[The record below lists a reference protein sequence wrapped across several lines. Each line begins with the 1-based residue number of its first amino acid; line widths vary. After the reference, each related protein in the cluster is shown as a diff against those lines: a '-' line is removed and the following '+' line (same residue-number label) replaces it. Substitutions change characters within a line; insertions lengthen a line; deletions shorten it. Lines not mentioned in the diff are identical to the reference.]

1 LVEFHLKSTCG
12 YIYLPNKIEEC
23 SRIIKKYTSPI
34 VEHMA
39 SPSKNEGPTIMWNM
53 LKGKKVKT
61 NNGKDVG
68 EIKEISQNFLR
79 IEKGTISKDKF
90 WIPEYVA
97 DAYDGKT
104 LWHLVGEDQLL
115 QRYLYGEEPP
125 AEQHT
130 KDYEA
135 FKTSPHGQKA
145 PPITDYDQS
154 VRVIDER
161 TTSGTV
167 TEQEKTETGYKNVR
181 DLE

>member
-1 LVEFHLKSTCG
+1 
-12 YIYLPNKIEEC
+12 
-23 SRIIKKYTSPI
+23 
-34 VEHMA
+34 
-39 SPSKNEGPTIMWNM
+39 M

-61 NNGKDVG
+61 NDGKDVG

-90 WIPEYVA
+90 WIPKYVA

-104 LWHLVGEDQLL
+104 LWLLVSEEHLL

-125 AEQHT
+125 AEQYT
-130 KDYEA
+130 KDFET

-145 PPITDYDQS
+145 PSRTDYDQS

-161 TTSGTV
+161 PTSGTI
-167 TEQEKTETGYKNVR
+167 TQQEDTETGYKSVR